1 MKTMMDILKL
11 TGICP
16 ILAYAEPD
24 QVAPAARALVEGG
37 LPIIEVL
44 QRDENALNNLKT
56 IVREVP
62 QAYAGAGTVLT
73 VRQAEEVIDAGAK
86 FVVMPGFKK
95 EVVEY
100 CLDHDVMV
108 IPGCATPTE
117 VMMIADYDIKVA
129 KFFPFYQMG
138 GCQTLNEISGPYPDM
153 RFIVTGALNSE
164 NFMPALES
172 PKTLA
177 AGGDWMF
184 QDHDALKNRDYKQI
198 SRNMRESVCRVLDW
212 RNARKFGF

>member
-1 MKTMMDILKL
+1 MKTMVDILKL

-16 ILAYAEPD
+16 ILACAEPD
-24 QVAPAARALVEGG
+24 QAAPAARALVEGG

-44 QRDENALNNLKT
+44 QRDKNALENLKT
-56 IVREVP
+56 IIKEVP

-95 EVVEY
+95 EVVET
-100 CLDHDVMV
+100 CLKHNVMV
-108 IPGCATPTE
+108 IPGCCTPTE
-117 VMMIADYDIKVA
+117 IMMVADYDIKIA

-138 GCQTLNEISGPYPDM
+138 GTETLNEISGPYPDM
-153 RFIVTGALNSE
+153 KFIVTGALRLD
-164 NFMPALES
+164 NFIPALES

-184 QDHDALKNRDYKQI
+184 QEHNALKNRDYKQI
-198 SRNMRESVCRVLDW
+198 SANMRHSVLKVLDW
-212 RNARKFGF
+212 RASKTVK